1 MKKIY
6 FLSIVSLLLVSQT
19 SLFAQS
25 IPKNANEISPLLVG
39 EMIPESN
46 LETLEGTTITLKEIT
61 SKKPTVLVMFRGGWC
76 PYCNAQLIDL
86 RKSLTA
92 IDSLGFQLVAISPD
106 SFKKSR
112 ENLQK
117 NNLNFTLLSD
127 LDRTAMIGFG
137 IAYQAP
143 TSVVKEIKTY
153 SEGKNLDLIPV
164 PSVYVISQKGEILF
178 EYINP
183 DFTTRISS
191 KLLLSVLKGL

>member
-6 FLSIVSLLLVSQT
+6 LFGVITLFLASHT
-19 SLFAQS
+19 ALFAQT
-25 IPKNANEISPLLVG
+25 IPKNATDISPLLVG
-39 EMIPESN
+39 EMIPEAN
-46 LETLEGTTITLKEIT
+46 LETLEGTTVTLKDVI
-61 SKKPTVLVMFRGGWC
+61 SKKPTVLVFFRGGWC

-86 RKSLTA
+86 RKSLSS
-92 IDSLGFQLVAISPD
+92 IDSLGYQLVAISPD
-106 SFKKSR
+106 SFKKSA
-112 ENLQK
+112 ENLKK

-127 LDRTAMIGFG
+127 LDRTAMIRFG

-143 TSVVKEIKTY
+143 TSYAKDLKTY

-164 PSVYVISQKGEILF
+164 PSVYVIDQKGEILF